1 MNDDDETFK
10 TSGKYSIVQYLNC
23 TGIVCRWV
31 WVDGCEVRPCD
42 PCARVR
48 PCVPCVPCVSRL
60 PPGVFLPV
68 LDAAR
73 VGVSA
78 KGSVMSSTAVLS
90 VNSGKGENKEGR
102 RQPSP
107 APPEHH
113 PCRAYPN
120 LQQPA
125 QRR

>member
-1 MNDDDETFK
+1 M
-10 TSGKYSIVQYLNC
+10 IRV
-23 TGIVCRWV
+23 
-31 WVDGCEVRPCD
+31 PA
-42 PCARVR
+42 CARV
-48 PCVPCVPCVSRL
+48 SRVC
-60 PPGVFLPV
+60 PGSPRVFLPV

-73 VGVSA
+73 VGASA